1 MKNYLICLAAV
12 LSCVVS
18 VMLTSCKR
26 GNNEELMKELLVGKW
41 EVTYV
46 EEGYDQ
52 TIMGSEWWYEADGSF
67 TNVQG
72 DESMTGTYQW
82 NGNELVMT
90 INDAPWSA
98 IVTEITR
105 TGMKWTGPQ
114 TEKEIRLERL

>member
-26 GNNEELMKELLVGKW
+26 GNSEELMKELLVGKW

-72 DESMTGTYQW
+72 DESMTGTYKW
-82 NGNELVMT
+82 DGNELIMT
-90 INDAPWSA
+90 INDVPWPA
-98 IVTEITR
+98 VVEEITN
-105 TGMKWTGPQ
+105 TGMRWLGPKTG
-114 TEKEIRLERL
+114 KEIRLKRL